1 MEFLNSILSNE
12 GAISSARLINIG
24 GFITSTGLMVMDFH
38 EKNGLD
44 TANFIAYLTYCAG
57 GFAVSKGLD
66 YLQNKGVSNANT
78 ST

>member
-1 MEFLNSILSNE
+1 MEILKSILSNE
-12 GAISSARLINIG
+12 GVISSARVINIG
-24 GFITSTGLMVMDFH
+24 GFITSTALMVMDFF

>member
-1 MEFLNSILSNE
+1 MEFLKSILSSE

-24 GFITSTGLMVMDFH
+24 GFITSTGLMVMDFY

-44 TANFIAYLTYCAG
+44 TANFAAYLTYCAG

-66 YLQNKGVSNANT
+66 YLQSKKETNV
-78 ST
+78 